1 MPRGP
6 RAFLTRGTEYVD
18 LGEYAGYKLRAR
30 IQRRTLHIG
39 VPTRRGFRVELA
51 RARPT
56 VVEVSEP
63 DGSVQVMSLRVPVDP
78 WARVARRAAL
88 VAVGAWLLTRL
99 VSRRRHTRK

>member
-6 RAFLTRGTEYVD
+6 RAFLTRETEYVD
-18 LGEYAGYKLRAR
+18 LGEHAGYRLRAR
-30 IQRRTLHIG
+30 VQRRTLRIG
-39 VPTRRGFRVELA
+39 VPARRGFRVELA

-56 VVEVSEP
+56 LLEVSEP
-63 DGSVQVMSLRVPVDP
+63 DGPMQVMSLRVPVDP
-78 WARVARRAAL
+78 WARAARRAAL